1 MKHNINSHLDLFESV
16 MGPRIEQQLI
26 SQEKPEVIA
35 TIDDYVNKEIIN
47 EQAEVEEI
55 FTAYENNLIL
65 F

>member
-1 MKHNINSHLDLFESV
+1 MKRNINSHLDLFESV
-16 MGPRIEQQLI
+16 MRPRIEQQLI